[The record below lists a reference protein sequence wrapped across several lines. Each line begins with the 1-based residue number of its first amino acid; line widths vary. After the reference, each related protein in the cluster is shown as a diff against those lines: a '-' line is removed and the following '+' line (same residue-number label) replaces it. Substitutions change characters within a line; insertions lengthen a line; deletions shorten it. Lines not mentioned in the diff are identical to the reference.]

1 MIDVAGLGWLNY
13 DPNGPDEWRDKTSGA
28 DRRTAM
34 ATTNLLDSEA
44 AQIASDPAIDGYL
57 IEHPTLRDLLPR
69 ICERARSE
77 FGRGVELTLEL
88 YRDPEIDDRYLTLL
102 VRQPQYEA
110 NIVERLDQLAAQFAD
125 ELDQC
130 TGDLLVTTDFR
141 PAR

>member
-1 MIDVAGLGWLNY
+1 MTN
-13 DPNGPDEWRDKTSGA
+13 
-28 DRRTAM
+28 
-34 ATTNLLDSEA
+34 ATVLDSEA
-44 AQIASDPAIDGYL
+44 AQAASDSTFNTDLKPVSGFDVSVRNLADINGYL
-57 IEHPTLRDLLPR
+57 LENPALRSLSAR
-69 ICERARSE
+69 ICEQARVE
-77 FGRGVELTLEL
+77 FGRDAELTLEL

-125 ELDQC
+125 ELDRC

>member
-1 MIDVAGLGWLNY
+1 
-13 DPNGPDEWRDKTSGA
+13 
-28 DRRTAM
+28 M

-44 AQIASDPAIDGYL
+44 AQVASDPAIDGYL
-57 IEHPTLRDLLPR
+57 TEHPTLRSLLSR
-69 ICERARSE
+69 ICEQARAE
-77 FGRGVELTLEL
+77 FGHRSELTLEL